1 LIEEAQADDPILVKV
16 AGGGGVL
23 GRGGMATKVRAARLA
38 ARSGALTVIA
48 SGRQP
53 EVITRLASGERFG
66 TLLLPEHAPIAAR
79 KRWIAGQLQVRG
91 TLTLDAGAVNVLT
104 TRGSSLLPVGV
115 RKIEGAFKRGDLVQC
130 VDESGQRI
138 AKGLVNYSAEDAGR
152 ILGLPSHQIEATL
165 GYIEAPELIHRDN
178 LIVL

>member
-1 LIEEAQADDPILVKV
+1 MYDAIVV
-16 AGGGGVL
+16 GSGAG
-23 GRGGMATKVRAARLA
+23 GGMATKVRAARLA

>member
-1 LIEEAQADDPILVKV
+1 
-16 AGGGGVL
+16 
-23 GRGGMATKVRAARLA
+23 M
-38 ARSGALTVIA
+38 
-48 SGRQP
+48 
-53 EVITRLASGERFG
+53 
-66 TLLLPEHAPIAAR
+66 
-79 KRWIAGQLQVRG
+79 
-91 TLTLDAGAVNVLT
+91 
-104 TRGSSLLPVGV
+104 PVGV